1 MTNKTI
7 TIQPSNNKTDAIF
20 QMVQVAAASK
30 NADPK
35 YLSEMLSVWKDNNA
49 IQAKC
54 DFDAAFAAVK
64 SKLPIIVKNNEVSFN
79 GKSSYQYED
88 LASISQAIDSIL
100 SAHGMSYRFHT
111 SSTADSVTVTC
122 RLSHVS
128 GHTEENSLT
137 GPYDRTGS
145 KNPVQA
151 LGSTVS
157 YLQRYTLKSALGLA
171 AAKDNDANIEL
182 APKVQQ
188 GKTDTINATQ
198 LEDLQKLIE
207 AKNGDIEGL
216 YKHYKVSDLSELL
229 VGQYE
234 DAKVQLNSPKRK
246 IKIQAQSQGA
256 SA

>member
-1 MTNKTI
+1 MSKQTL
-7 TIQPSNNKTDAIF
+7 TIQPSSNVTEAIF
-20 QMVQVAAASK
+20 NMLQVASASK

-35 YLSEMLSVWKDNNA
+35 YLSEMLNVWKERAA

-54 DFDAAFAAVK
+54 DFDEAFAAVK
-64 SKLPIIVKNNEVSFN
+64 SKLPTIVKNNEVTFN

-88 LASISQAIDSIL
+88 LASISKAIDNIL
-100 SAHGMSYRFHT
+100 SAHGLSYRFHT

-122 RLSHVS
+122 KLSHVS

-137 GPYDRTGS
+137 GPYDRTGA

-157 YLQRYTLKSALGLA
+157 YLQRYCLKSALGLA

-182 APKVQQ
+182 APKMQQ
-188 GKTDTINATQ
+188 GKTDIINAAQ
-198 LEDLQKLIE
+198 LQDLQELIE

-234 DAKVQLNSPKRK
+234 DAKIQLNSPKRK
-246 IKIQAQSQGA
+246 IKIAAQAQGA

>member
-1 MTNKTI
+1 MTKQAI
-7 TIQPSNNKTDAIF
+7 IVQPSSNLTEAIF
-20 QMVQVAAASK
+20 QMLQVASASK
-30 NADPK
+30 NPDPK
-35 YLSEMLSVWKDNNA
+35 YLSEMLNVWKDRAA

-54 DFDAAFAAVK
+54 DFDVAFATVK
-64 SKLPIIVKNNEVSFN
+64 TLLPTIVKNNEVSFGAN
-79 GKSSYQYED
+79 GKGSYQYED
-88 LASISQAIDSIL
+88 LASISKAIDKIL
-100 SAHGMSYRFHT
+100 SAHGLSYRFHT
-111 SSTADSVTVTC
+111 SSTADTVTVTC

-171 AAKDNDANIEL
+171 AAKDNDANIE
-182 APKVQQ
+182 VVSQ
-188 GKTDTINATQ
+188 GKTNTINASQ
-198 LEDLQKLIE
+198 IEDLQKLIE
-207 AKNGDIEGL
+207 EKNGDLDGL

-234 DAKVQLNSPKRK
+234 DAKIQLNSPKRK
-246 IKIQAQSQGA
+246 IKIQAQGVA
-256 SA
+256 A

>member
-1 MTNKTI
+1 MTKQAI
-7 TIQPSNNKTDAIF
+7 TIQPSNNLTDAIF

-35 YLSEMLSVWKDNNA
+35 YLSEMLSVWKDRAA
-49 IQAKC
+49 IQSKI
-54 DFDAAFAAVK
+54 DFDIAFAAVK
-64 SKLPIIVKNNEVSFN
+64 SKLPTIVKNNEVIFN

-88 LASISQAIDSIL
+88 LASISKAIDHIL
-100 SAHGMSYRFHT
+100 SAHGLSYRFHT

-122 RLSHVS
+122 KLSHVS

-137 GPYDRTGS
+137 GPYDRTGA

-157 YLQRYTLKSALGLA
+157 YLQRYCLKSALGLA

-188 GKTDTINATQ
+188 GKTDTITATQ
-198 LEDLQKLIE
+198 LKELQTLIE
-207 AKNGDIEGL
+207 AKNGDIDGL

-234 DAKVQLNSPKRK
+234 DAIVQLNSPKRK
-246 IKIQAQSQGA
+246 IKIAAQAHGA